1 MSTEN
6 LSEIRTGRFQ
16 VTPVTQSSPP
26 KEAAPDHSR
35 TQRKVGRFCVTR
47 AESKKED
54 LQTDSS
60 PVSPDLERER
70 RRSRPKEGDREDSK
84 RTPAMS
90 RSHPHSPLG
99 SSDDDESEVEDED
112 LRRELHK
119 LREKHIKEVVSLQ
132 AQQNRELQELYRQLR
147 SLKDQRQSLPV
158 ALSQTTPLPVA
169 PPVLSPR
176 RPRPTKVKIRQRPHS
191 HLDNNGVTHSGLQL
205 SSSLSGSDQRIPMYN
220 PEQQS
225 SLPTQRDQSPL
236 RKSTFT
242 DELHKLVDNWTKDPV
257 GSNPPKPSLNQIKQ
271 IQQVQELGGWSQSTE
286 VTQPG
291 WFQVPP
297 LNPQTPPAPGSTSHF
312 AGAGGNLSGLHSLGQ
327 SPQMAQVPQIQPSS
341 HLHQSVPIQQMTYQ
355 QSPLLQQ
362 MPPPTRMQ
370 APVLSQSQPQ
380 TQPIT
385 QLALSSPQ
393 SQTLLPSQMPTS
405 PVSATAPLLPVSG
418 TTSSVETAGTTP
430 ATCSV
435 ACSTAAALPSCAKIH
450 PSPPTSTLPLGQK

>member
-1 MSTEN
+1 MPTGN
-6 LSEIRTGRFQ
+6 PPEIRTGRFQ
-16 VTPVTQSSPP
+16 VTPVAQSSPI
-26 KEAAPDHSR
+26 KVATPDHSR
-35 TQRKVGRFCVTR
+35 SQRKVGRFCVTR
-47 AESKKED
+47 AEFKKEE
-54 LQTDSS
+54 QETDSS
-60 PVSPDLERER
+60 PVSPDLEREK
-70 RRSRPKEGDREDSK
+70 RRSRPKEGDRA
-84 RTPAMS
+84 PAMS
-90 RSHPHSPLG
+90 RSHSHTHSPLG

-112 LRRELHK
+112 LRKELHK

-132 AQQNRELQELYRQLR
+132 AQQNRELQELFRQLR

-158 ALSQTTPLPVA
+158 ALSQTLPLPAA
-169 PPVLSPR
+169 PPALSPR
-176 RPRPTKVKIRQRPHS
+176 RPRPTKVKLRQRPHS
-191 HLDNNGVTHSGLQL
+191 HMDNNGVTHSGIQL

-220 PEQQS
+220 LEQS
-225 SLPTQRDQSPL
+225 SLPSQRDQSPL

-286 VTQPG
+286 VPQPG
-291 WFQVPP
+291 WFQVPS
-297 LNPQTPPAPGSTSHF
+297 LNPQTPPSTGSTSHF
-312 AGAGGNLSGLHSLGQ
+312 AGAGGNLSGLHTVGSP
-327 SPQMAQVPQIQPSS
+327 PQMTQVPQMQPSLQ
-341 HLHQSVPIQQMTYQ
+341 LHQSLPIQQITYQ

-370 APVLSQSQPQ
+370 APVLPQSQPQ
-380 TQPIT
+380 AQAIS
-385 QLALSSPQ
+385 QLPLSSPQ

-418 TTSSVETAGTTP
+418 TTSTADTAPTTP
-430 ATCSV
+430 ATCSA